1 MCAHHSS
8 PLVEAQS
15 YRRGD
20 WHIGRLEALP
30 RVGVPTTF
38 CQFPGA
44 ADSALIID
52 QFGELTC
59 AAFRSEA
66 EVGEPLRARRDDRF
80 SYGAQGVAGDGR
92 IECALLRR

>member
-30 RVGVPTTF
+30 RVGIPTTF
-38 CQFPGA
+38 CQFPRA
-44 ADSALIID
+44 ADSALIASAGRVLLDLHLDELID
-52 QFGELTC
+52 AIVST
-59 AAFRSEA
+59 AA
-66 EVGEPLRARRDDRF
+66 L
-80 SYGAQGVAGDGR
+80 Y
-92 IECALLRR
+92 

>member
-30 RVGVPTTF
+30 RVGVAGG
-38 CQFPGA
+38 QPGREDPPIRGVRATALDDSFEARPSVHIYVRSVA
-44 ADSALIID
+44 AWETLPDDGL
-52 QFGELTC
+52 
-59 AAFRSEA
+59 
-66 EVGEPLRARRDDRF
+66 DRF
-80 SYGAQGVAGDGR
+80 ETTSG
-92 IECALLRR
+92 